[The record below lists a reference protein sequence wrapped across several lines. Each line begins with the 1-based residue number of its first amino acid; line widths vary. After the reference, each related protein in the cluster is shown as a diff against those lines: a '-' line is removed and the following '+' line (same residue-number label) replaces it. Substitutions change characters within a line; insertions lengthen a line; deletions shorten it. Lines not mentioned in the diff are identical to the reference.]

1 MARFGGAMSPV
12 QQRIL
17 IMKSDFQWTDPF
29 NAAGIE
35 QMADWMAHRFGQSPI
50 YRIAI
55 GSGDAELLATVM
67 ADLMAEYLA
76 EIGYDARVRRDRNF
90 VTIATGDDDDGSR
103 REHNISIPLA
113 RAVMHRLHGPG
124 PYGPAAGPQPFV

>member
-1 MARFGGAMSPV
+1 
-12 QQRIL
+12 
-17 IMKSDFQWTDPF
+17 MKSDFRWADPF
-29 NAAGIE
+29 SASGIE
-35 QMADWMAHRFGQSPI
+35 QMADWMARRFGQSPV

-67 ADLMAEYLA
+67 ADLMTEYLA
-76 EIGYDARVRRDRNF
+76 EIGYDARVRRDRNL

-113 RAVMHRLHGPG
+113 RAVMRRLHGPSPHG
-124 PYGPAAGPQPFV
+124 RATGPQPFV